1 MAKQTNKEKA
11 LAALIKS
18 SSIAEAAKV
27 SDLSEETLYRYLKDK
42 EFLKEYRDARRAM
55 VENAITQIQS
65 ATTEAVETLK
75 KNLHCE
81 NPNAENRAAQIILEH
96 AVKGVEIVD
105 ILQRLEVLEDAAAKE
120 QIEENGKPK
129 SKRR

>member
-1 MAKQTNKEKA
+1 MATQTNKTKA
-11 LAALIKS
+11 LAALIKAA
-18 SSIAEAAKV
+18 SIAEAAKV
-27 SDLSEETLYRYLKDK
+27 SGLSEETLYRYLKDK
-42 EFLKEYRDARRAM
+42 DFLKDYRDARRAM

-96 AVKGVEIVD
+96 AIKVVEIID
-105 ILQRLEVLEDAAAKE
+105 ILERLENLENV
-120 QIEENGKPK
+120 IEEQNKK
-129 SKRR
+129 D